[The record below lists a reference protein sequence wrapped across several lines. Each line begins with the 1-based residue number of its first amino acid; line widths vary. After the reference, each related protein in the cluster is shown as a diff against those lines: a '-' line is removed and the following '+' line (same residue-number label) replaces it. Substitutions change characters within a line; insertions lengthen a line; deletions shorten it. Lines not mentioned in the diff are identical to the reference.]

1 MSCLGVII
9 IHYGR
14 SAPTIRCVESVLGQ
28 DADGSV
34 PVVVVDNFG
43 NLRHSDFPQDVK
55 ILLRR
60 DNPGFG
66 GGANAGVAEL
76 EKHHACRAYLILNND
91 AVLAPGF
98 IDAAN
103 HAFEKP
109 RTGAVGGL
117 IRESGPEGRIW
128 YTGGDIRL
136 LTGTVRQNR
145 SAADTTRPRE
155 VGFIPGTAIVIWR
168 EAWEDVGGFDES
180 YFLYNEDIDL
190 CLRLKR
196 AGWRLRFCPKM
207 ICIHDLGESTGSGV
221 RSALYLEQLTR
232 TRLKPFRPRIYRM
245 YLCLLHSIYNLTRM
259 ASIFLHRGMA
269 GRTQIRAIMR
279 GHLAALREVVW
290 NPEQE
295 GKTRTERCS
304 DDTQ

>member
-28 DADGSV
+28 DANATV
-34 PVVVVDNFG
+34 PIVVVDNFG
-43 NLRHSDFPQDVK
+43 NLRSSDFPENVR

-66 GGANAGVAEL
+66 GGANAGVVEL
-76 EKHHACRAYLILNND
+76 SRHHSCSAYLILNND

-98 IDAAN
+98 IEAAES
-103 HAFEKP
+103 AFENP

-117 IRESGPEGRIW
+117 IRGSGPEGRIW
-128 YTGGDIRL
+128 YAGGEIRM
-136 LTGTVRQNR
+136 LTGTVRQSR

-155 VGFIPGTAIVIWR
+155 VGFIPGTAIVVRR
-168 EAWEDVGGFDES
+168 EAWENIGGFDES

-190 CLRLKR
+190 CLRLRR
-196 AGWRLRFCPKM
+196 AGWRLRFCPDM

-232 TRLKPFRPRIYRM
+232 TRLRPFRPRIYRI
-245 YLCLLHSIYNLTRM
+245 YLCFLHSIYNLARM
-259 ASIFLHRGMA
+259 ALIFLHRGMA

-279 GHLAALREVVW
+279 GHLAALHEVIS
-290 NPEQE
+290 NRHESQ
-295 GKTRTERCS
+295 
-304 DDTQ
+304 